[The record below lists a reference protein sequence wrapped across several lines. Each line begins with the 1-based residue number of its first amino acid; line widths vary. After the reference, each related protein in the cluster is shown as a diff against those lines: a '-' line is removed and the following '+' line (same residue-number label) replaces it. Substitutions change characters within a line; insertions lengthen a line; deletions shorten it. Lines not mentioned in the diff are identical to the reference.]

1 MEYQHIIYKPGKVAR
16 VILNRPRYYNAQ
28 GHLMRIEMDDAFER
42 AVADDAVGAI
52 VLSGEGKHFSTGHD
66 LGTEEDNDYRDAHG
80 WPRDTDRFGKYND
93 MRTFNLENH
102 LRWRNLPKPTIAMV
116 QGYAIFGGYMFAA
129 VMDII
134 FAAEDALFL
143 PAPIQYFS
151 PPYEI
156 GPRRA
161 KEILFENR
169 YMSAREGFKYGL
181 VNRVFPAE
189 KLEEETLAFAGRVAD
204 NYLNN
209 PLWVR
214 LTKSSINHTEDA
226 AGFTPEMEAHF
237 NAYMLMLGLGKSESK
252 KEVKGGF
259 ARTDVAMEN
268 FELTKPWL
276 ERMKKMD

>member
-28 GHLMRIEMDDAFER
+28 GHLMRIEMDDAFKR
-42 AVADDAVGAI
+42 AVADDEVGAI

-66 LGTEEDNDYRDAHG
+66 LGTKEDNAFRDAHG
-80 WPRDTDRFGKYND
+80 WSRNTDRFGKYND

-102 LRWRNLPKPTIAMV
+102 LQWRNLPKPTIAMV
-116 QGYAIFGGYMFAA
+116 HGYCIFGGYMFAA
-129 VMDII
+129 VMDIV

-143 PAPIQYFS
+143 PGPIQYFS
-151 PPYEI
+151 TPYDL
-156 GPRRA
+156 GPRKT

-169 YMSAREGFKYGL
+169 YVTAWEAYQYGF

-189 KLEEETLAFAGRVAD
+189 KLEEETLAYAGRVAD

-214 LTKSSINHTEDA
+214 MTKFSINHMEDA
-226 AGFTPEMEAHF
+226 SGFTAEMEGHF
-237 NAYMLMLGLGKSESK
+237 NTYMLMLGLEQSDSK
-252 KEVKGGF
+252 KETKGGF

-268 FELTKPWL
+268 LELTKPWL
-276 ERMKKMD
+276 ESTR